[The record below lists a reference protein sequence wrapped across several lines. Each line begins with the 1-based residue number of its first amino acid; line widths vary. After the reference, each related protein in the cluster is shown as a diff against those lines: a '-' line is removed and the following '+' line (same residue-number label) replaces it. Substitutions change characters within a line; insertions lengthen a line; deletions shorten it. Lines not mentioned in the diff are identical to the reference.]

1 MWSSVV
7 NISHIMA
14 VMTTAHLISAQHLIN
29 ANIPDSPLDAV
40 KDFDDESRAI
50 FSNNLLTS
58 RNTNNQN
65 DFNFYWNIPSFMCAQ
80 HNQTFTDMTS
90 SYNIVQNKDDK
101 WRGDKIVIL
110 YDPGKF
116 PALLEHQGQLYRRN
130 GGVPQEGN
138 LQEHIDILAEHIN
151 KLIPDTGFSGIGV
164 IDFESWRPIFRQN
177 SGVLQPYKDLS
188 MKLVRR
194 DHKLWKKE
202 RVEQEAT
209 KLFESAGR
217 RFVEETIK
225 VAQIL
230 RPKAKWGYYGF
241 PYCFNMNGGANMN
254 EDCPANVKDE
264 NDQIKWLWDIVDVV
278 LPSVYLNNKIT
289 AAQRVQFV
297 RGRMREGYRVARMS
311 KQTQKPPVLAYLRYV
326 YTDTLKFISNDDL
339 KSAIK
344 VSKEQKSNGM
354 IFWGSS
360 YDVKTRDQCSDFRK
374 YVDHNLGPIVLS
386 ANNKSPKVLT
396 PNLA

>member
-14 VMTTAHLISAQHLIN
+14 VVTTAHLISAQHLIQ
-29 ANIPDSPLDAV
+29 AELPDSPLNIV
-40 KDFDDESRAI
+40 KEFDDDGR
-50 FSNNLLTS
+50 NN
-58 RNTNNQN
+58 NNQN

-80 HNQTFTDMTS
+80 HNITFTDMTS

-151 KLIPDTGFSGIGV
+151 KLIPDTQFSGIGV

-188 MKLVRR
+188 YKLVHR
-194 DHKLWKKE
+194 DHKLWNRK
-202 RVEQEAT
+202 RVEIEAAR
-209 KLFESAGR
+209 LFEAAGR
-217 RFVEETIK
+217 TFVEETIN
-225 VAQIL
+225 VAKIL

-254 EDCPANVKDE
+254 EDCPANVKEE

-289 AAQRVQFV
+289 SAQRVQFV
-297 RGRMREGYRVARMS
+297 RGRMREGYRVAKMS
-311 KQTQKPPVLAYLRYV
+311 KKSPKPPVLAYLRYV
-326 YTDTLKFISNDDL
+326 YTDTLKFLSNEDL
-339 KSAIK
+339 KQAIK
-344 VSKEQKSNGM
+344 VSKEQKSKGM

-360 YDVKTRDQCSDFRK
+360 YDVKTKEQCIDFRK
-374 YVDHNLGPIVLS
+374 YVDNNLGPIVLL